1 MKFILTTS
9 IKIMKNYLYL
19 IGSILLFSCN
29 RSSIDPSFE
38 SIKYTID
45 TVLIN
50 SKNKTIDLSNK
61 ILISDLGIGASS
73 LFIYNSFD
81 HSIDEIILDSLVLGA
96 KILLLKEGPNGT
108 GDNVSNIKILKD
120 GSWFIK
126 SSTNSGIFDMFGK
139 LKKKIDWENAT
150 DSIGKK
156 INIIPKIAVM
166 IEDKLFG
173 ISYNQENKEIFLD
186 VFDTLE
192 NSISRFNLDI
202 NNSYSGYVLEIN
214 DKNSYS
220 FLDPMVHI
228 SVADSIVLIS
238 HEFSSDLI
246 LYNTILGTIETIEYF
261 PKLTPNRAKDVLG
274 IQINSSE
281 MLGKEYQDF
290 LEQIRF
296 SAPVWDN
303 RKQVFYRLSA
313 IRRFS
318 DIKKQDE
325 FISEILMTNVYLTVF
340 DLQFNIISELEIA
353 ELSSETGKY
362 FVKNGKLWIYQN
374 FNDELGFIVI
384 DV

>member
-1 MKFILTTS
+1 MKS
-9 IKIMKNYLYL
+9 YLYL
-19 IGSILLFSCN
+19 VGSILLFSCN
-29 RSSIDPSFE
+29 RSSIDPPFE
-38 SIKYTID
+38 SVKYTID

-96 KILLLKEGPNGT
+96 KIPLLKEGPNGT
-108 GDNVSNIKILKD
+108 GDNVSNINILKD

-156 INIIPKIAVM
+156 INIIPKTTVM

-173 ISYNQENKEIFLD
+173 ISYNQKNKEIFLD

-202 NNSYSGYVLEIN
+202 NNSYSGYILEIN

-220 FLDPMVHI
+220 FLDPMVQI
-228 SVADSIVLIS
+228 SVADSIVIIS
-238 HEFSSDLI
+238 HEYSSDLI

-274 IQINSSE
+274 IQINSSK
-281 MLGKEYQDF
+281 MLGKEYQNF

-296 SAPVWDN
+296 SSPVWDN

-340 DLQFNIISELEIA
+340 DFQFNIISEVEIP

>member
-1 MKFILTTS
+1 
-9 IKIMKNYLYL
+9 MKNYLYL

-156 INIIPKIAVM
+156 INIIPKTAVM
-166 IEDKLFG
+166 IENKLFG

-228 SVADSIVLIS
+228 SIADSIVLIS

-296 SAPVWDN
+296 SSPVWDN

>member
-1 MKFILTTS
+1 
-9 IKIMKNYLYL
+9 MKNYLYL

-50 SKNKTIDLSNK
+50 SKNNPIDLSNK
-61 ILISDLGIGASS
+61 ISISDLGIGVSS

-96 KILLLKEGPNGT
+96 KIPLLKEGPNGT

-126 SSTNSGIFDMFGK
+126 SSTKSGIFDMFGK

-166 IEDKLFG
+166 IEDKIFG
-173 ISYNQENKEIFLD
+173 ISYNQKNKEIFLD
-186 VFDTLE
+186 IFDTLE

-220 FLDPMVHI
+220 FLDPMVQI
-228 SVADSIVLIS
+228 SVADSIVIIS
-238 HEFSSDLI
+238 HEYSSDLI

-281 MLGKEYQDF
+281 MLGKEYQNF

-296 SAPVWDN
+296 SSPVWDN

-340 DLQFNIISELEIA
+340 DFQFNIISEVEIP

>member
-1 MKFILTTS
+1 
-9 IKIMKNYLYL
+9 MKNYLYL

-50 SKNKTIDLSNK
+50 SKNNPIDLSNK
-61 ILISDLGIGASS
+61 ISISDLGIGVSS
-73 LFIYNSFD
+73 PFIYNSFD

-96 KILLLKEGPNGT
+96 KIPLLKEGPNGT

-126 SSTNSGIFDMFGK
+126 SSTKSGIFDMFGK

-166 IEDKLFG
+166 IEDKIFG
-173 ISYNQENKEIFLD
+173 ISYNQKNKEIFLD
-186 VFDTLE
+186 IFDTLE

-220 FLDPMVHI
+220 FLDPMVQI
-228 SVADSIVLIS
+228 SVADSIVIIS
-238 HEFSSDLI
+238 HEYSSNLI

-281 MLGKEYQDF
+281 MLGKEYQNF

-296 SAPVWDN
+296 SSPVWDN

-340 DLQFNIISELEIA
+340 DFQFNIISEVEIP

>member
-1 MKFILTTS
+1 MKS
-9 IKIMKNYLYL
+9 YLYL
-19 IGSILLFSCN
+19 VGSILLFSCN
-29 RSSIDPSFE
+29 RSSIDPPFE
-38 SIKYTID
+38 SVKYTID

-96 KILLLKEGPNGT
+96 KIPLLKEGPNGT

-156 INIIPKIAVM
+156 INIIPKTTVM
-166 IEDKLFG
+166 IEGKLFG
-173 ISYNQENKEIFLD
+173 ISYNQESKEIFLD

-228 SVADSIVLIS
+228 SIADSIVLIS

-281 MLGKEYQDF
+281 MLGKEYQNF

-296 SAPVWDN
+296 SSPVWDN

-340 DLQFNIISELEIA
+340 DLQFNIISEVEIA

-362 FVKNGKLWIYQN
+362 FVKNGKLWICQN

>member
-1 MKFILTTS
+1 MKS
-9 IKIMKNYLYL
+9 YLYL
-19 IGSILLFSCN
+19 VGSILLFSCN
-29 RSSIDPSFE
+29 RSSIDPPFE
-38 SIKYTID
+38 SVKYTID

-96 KILLLKEGPNGT
+96 KIPLLKEGPNGT
-108 GDNVSNIKILKD
+108 GDNVSNINILKD

-156 INIIPKIAVM
+156 INIIPKITVM

-173 ISYNQENKEIFLD
+173 ISYNQKNKEIFLD

-202 NNSYSGYVLEIN
+202 NNSYSGYILEIN

-220 FLDPMVHI
+220 FLDPMVQI
-228 SVADSIVLIS
+228 SVADSIVIIS
-238 HEFSSDLI
+238 HEYSSDLI

-274 IQINSSE
+274 IQINSSK
-281 MLGKEYQDF
+281 MLGKEYQNF

-296 SAPVWDN
+296 SSPVWDN

-340 DLQFNIISELEIA
+340 DFQFNIISEVEIP